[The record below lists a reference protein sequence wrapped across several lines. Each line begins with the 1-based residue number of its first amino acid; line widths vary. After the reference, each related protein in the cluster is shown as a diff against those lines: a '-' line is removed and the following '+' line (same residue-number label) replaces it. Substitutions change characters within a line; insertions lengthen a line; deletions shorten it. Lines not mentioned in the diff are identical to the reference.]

1 MHLSVPLQ
9 LKDFG
14 SLGSSETKGER
25 SRDTV
30 PLSLVAMTAWS
41 FSLWCRDDQ
50 ERCSGGLSIT
60 ACRRFFTLFGQR
72 HMQARSC
79 LLAFFME
86 SLIALCCEHSEN
98 CERATE
104 NACSDWDTDLC
115 SLEKSPWLPRLV
127 GPLRGQSQ
135 TCSSTSSLVQSKSS
149 KTGLFYWHCGAK
161 RRECGGLHLP
171 QLREIGQGPQPFHYF
186 QGGPWSLEL
195 GSRR

>member
-1 MHLSVPLQ
+1 
-9 LKDFG
+9 
-14 SLGSSETKGER
+14 
-25 SRDTV
+25 
-30 PLSLVAMTAWS
+30 
-41 FSLWCRDDQ
+41 
-50 ERCSGGLSIT
+50 
-60 ACRRFFTLFGQR
+60 
-72 HMQARSC
+72 MQARSC

-186 QGGPWSLEL
+186 QGGPWSLEDDAL
-195 GSRR
+195 VEGKEKTRRKRAQRQQQRGLEDVDARASLRLTHSLQILTSGQA